1 MAVTFQ
7 LLALVHILLCC
18 GALHFRKM
26 EFAIQHTWDSNPVD
40 HEPIRLAYS
49 DGRSGLKIE
58 VSGPFFK
65 GFHPPAEPGLP
76 DLSLRIYEVASSVF
90 LDSTKNNYLEVVL
103 CPYGQHLI
111 VLKAAGYPLYQLL
124 PIEFTTTITGDTW
137 QGQALIPWTYFPPN
151 VNKMNCYASHGIR
164 ENRTHEAL
172 YPVPKEDLVEGL
184 YPDAIYQEYF
194 QNFRLQSIMGE
205 DWVQPESDL
214 WRGKA

>member
-1 MAVTFQ
+1 E
-7 LLALVHILLCC
+7 
-18 GALHFRKM
+18 
-26 EFAIQHTWDSNPVD
+26 EFLEAHTWDSNPVD
-40 HEPIRLAYS
+40 HEPIRVAYS
-49 DGRSGLKIE
+49 DGKAGLKIE

-90 LDSTKNNYLEVVL
+90 LDSTKNNYLGVFPHYL
-103 CPYGQHLI
+103 TPQ
-111 VLKAAGYPLYQLL
+111 QLL

-172 YPVPKEDLVEGL
+172 YPVPKEDRVEGL
-184 YPDAIYQEYF
+184 YPDF
-194 QNFRLQSIMGE
+194 VF
-205 DWVQPESDL
+205 ESDL

>member
-1 MAVTFQ
+1 
-7 LLALVHILLCC
+7 
-18 GALHFRKM
+18 M

-49 DGRSGLKIE
+49 DGRLGLKIE

-76 DLSLRIYEVASSVF
+76 DLSLRIYEGMKATQFGV
-90 LDSTKNNYLEVVL
+90 TKNNYLEVVL
-103 CPYGQHLI
+103 CPRLFFVLI
-111 VLKAAGYPLYQLL
+111 IHGFLIIITPQQLL

-205 DWVQPESDL
+205 DWVQPESDR